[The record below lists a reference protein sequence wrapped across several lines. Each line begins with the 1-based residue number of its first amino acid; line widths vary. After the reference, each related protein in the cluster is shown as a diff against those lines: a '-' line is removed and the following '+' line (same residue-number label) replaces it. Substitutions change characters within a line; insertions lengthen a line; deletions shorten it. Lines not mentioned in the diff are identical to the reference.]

1 MKRAFLTGLGITDGD
16 VIKQII
22 DYHQGVVTDMKE
34 DITAVKADL
43 KTAQKD
49 LKDEQAKQPEQT
61 QVIKVED
68 TEEYK
73 ALKAKYDTDLAAEQK
88 KYTDKVTADDAEKTT
103 STVTAATLKALKEK
117 GFSAKALEEPMF
129 AEMMAAKIKELVPN
143 AKIKDGN
150 ITNLDDLTKPFIE
163 GMKGFIG
170 ETTVEGTKVVTH
182 GATTGTT
189 DADPF
194 IAGFD
199 GKK

>member
-1 MKRAFLTGLGITDGD
+1 MTKEFLESLGLESD
-16 VIKQII
+16 VIKKIFAQN
-22 DYHQGVVTDMKE
+22 GK
-34 DITAVKADL
+34 DIKKFEETNEQLEADILAAKAL
-43 KTAQKD
+43 AKTAQD
-49 LKDEQAKQPEQT
+49 ELKNQA
-61 QVIKVED
+61 VIKPED

-73 ALKAKYDTDLAAEQK
+73 ALKAKYDTDLTAEKQ

-103 STVTAATLKALKEK
+103 STVTSATLKALKEK

-189 DADPF
+189 AADPF

>member
-1 MKRAFLTGLGITDGD
+1 MTKEFLESLGLESD
-16 VIKQII
+16 VIKKIFAQN
-22 DYHQGVVTDMKE
+22 GK
-34 DITAVKADL
+34 DIKKFEETNEQLEADILAAKAL
-43 KTAQKD
+43 AKTAQD
-49 LKDEQAKQPEQT
+49 ELKNQTVTKPE
-61 QVIKVED
+61 E

-73 ALKAKYDTDLAAEQK
+73 ALKAKYDTDITAEQK

-103 STVTAATLKALKEK
+103 STVTSATLKALKEK

-170 ETTVEGTKVVTH
+170 ETTVEGTKVATH
-182 GATTGTT
+182 GAAT
-189 DADPF
+189 DTDLF

-199 GKK
+199 GK